1 MGSIFQTVASN
12 QTMPGNRAYI
22 RTLNHHWKKKKKDID
37 KISETSS
44 FTNYISEDLQKTQ
57 GLRLTRLS

>member
-1 MGSIFQTVASN
+1 MASIFQTVASN

-22 RTLNHHWKKKKKDID
+22 RTLNHHWKKKKDID

-44 FTNYISEDLQKTQ
+44 FTNYISEDLQKTK
-57 GLRLTRLS
+57 GLRLTGLS